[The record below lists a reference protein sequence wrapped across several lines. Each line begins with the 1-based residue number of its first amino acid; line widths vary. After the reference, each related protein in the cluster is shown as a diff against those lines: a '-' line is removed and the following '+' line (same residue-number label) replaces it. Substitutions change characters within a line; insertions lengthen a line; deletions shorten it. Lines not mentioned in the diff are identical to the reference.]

1 MLQSVEIFP
10 NARQT
15 LRRSVA
21 HLESEVIASCWDVP
35 RKHRVLDLSERGMRI
50 ASGTR
55 LRRGENVVL
64 SFTPPGWWLHGEL
77 TVFAEVK
84 RETRRAAGVPATMGL
99 EFLDLPRGAGLE
111 LQHCLRGFPPPLPS
125 ADVKT
130 RSELVWVDVLVTY
143 TEDLGDR
150 VNTFEV
156 SDRMATVQAAE
167 ITPLSLGGLV
177 TGGRKR
183 RPYRWQH
190 AVA

>member
-1 MLQSVEIFP
+1 MLQPVEIFP

-21 HLESEVIASCWDVP
+21 HLESEVIASGWDGP
-35 RKHRVLDLSERGMRI
+35 RKHRILDLSERGMRV

-55 LRRGENVVL
+55 LRRGEHVVL

-77 TVFAEVK
+77 TVFAEVR
-84 RETRRAAGVPATMGL
+84 RETPRWEGAPATMGF

-111 LQHCLRGFPPPLPS
+111 LQRCLRGFPPPLPS

-130 RSELVWVDVLVTY
+130 RTELVWVDVLVTY

-156 SDRMATVQAAE
+156 SDRMATVQVE
-167 ITPLSLGGLV
+167 ELTPASLGGFV
-177 TGGRKR
+177 TGGRQ
-183 RPYRWQH
+183 PYRWQH